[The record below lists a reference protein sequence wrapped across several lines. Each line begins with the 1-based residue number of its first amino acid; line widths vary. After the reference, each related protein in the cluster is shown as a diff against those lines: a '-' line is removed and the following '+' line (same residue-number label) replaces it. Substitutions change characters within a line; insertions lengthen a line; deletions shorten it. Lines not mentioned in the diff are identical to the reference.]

1 MCKYCASDGG
11 GFQDSLMNWDREH
24 VEYNQA
30 ALYRYI
36 LLQLSPG
43 LHLLILYRN
52 SALPHSFMRD
62 YLSPSNPFSFLLLF
76 VKSAVK

>member
-11 GFQDSLMNWDREH
+11 GFQDSLMNWDREQI
-24 VEYNQA
+24 EYNQA

-43 LHLLILYRN
+43 LHLLMLYRN
-52 SALPHSFMRD
+52 SALPPIPSCEITYLHQIASLFSC
-62 YLSPSNPFSFLLLF
+62 YSLSPL
-76 VKSAVK
+76 